1 MKNKKGFTIV
11 ELLIVIVIIAIF
23 IAVAV
28 PVVNHLKSKTEETN
42 NNSSISISSKP
53 TVEKPKTENTKNDE
67 SNILQTTYEYDTDGN
82 VIEKSVYNPE
92 TKITTNYFYIY
103 ESEGLEKHLSEVQ
116 AITISETGEIIG
128 SKN

>member
-28 PVVNHLKSKTEETN
+28 PIVNHLKSKPEETN
-42 NNSSISISSKP
+42 NSSSINISSKP

-67 SNILQTTYEYDTDGN
+67 LDILQTNYEYDAYGN
-82 VIEKSVYNPE
+82 MIEKSVYNPE
-92 TKITTNYFYIY
+92 TKITTSYFYIY
-103 ESEGLEKHLSEVQ
+103 KDNESLTEVQ
-116 AITISETGEIIG
+116 ITTISETGEIIDFYRL
-128 SKN
+128 N